1 MTMPMT
7 RHRQGVLAQ
16 DVDPAT
22 HLGMVPKQCTVHG
35 TGGRACLQTCNE
47 HVSWTRRWRAA
58 RRCQLPCRQNPSS
71 ISLKAGCEL
80 FLRYTTRTSAI
91 EHEDFAATKA
101 RLIERGNQ
109 FADTSARARSAIAD
123 AGSRFLTNG
132 CTVLCHG
139 FSRVIVD
146 ILRRARAQ
154 GAHFSVLV
162 TEGRP
167 GEAAVRI
174 AQELVPV
181 GIDTTIILDSA
192 AAYHMDRCAARA
204 LFFAFVRQ
212 LATR

>member
-1 MTMPMT
+1 MTQNCIA
-7 RHRQGVLAQ
+7 HA
-16 DVDPAT
+16 
-22 HLGMVPKQCTVHG
+22 
-35 TGGRACLQTCNE
+35 
-47 HVSWTRRWRAA
+47 
-58 RRCQLPCRQNPSS
+58 CRQNPSS

-91 EHEDFAATKA
+91 ENEDFRVTKA

-109 FADTSARARSAIAD
+109 FADTSTRARSAIAD

-146 ILRRARAQ
+146 ILSRARKQ
-154 GAHFSVLV
+154 GAHFTVLL

-167 GEAAVRI
+167 GEAAVRM
-174 AQELVPV
+174 AKELVPL

-192 AAYHMDRCAARA
+192 AAYHMDRCAH
-204 LFFAFVRQ
+204 LFLSV
-212 LATR
+212 ATLPFHSWPTMASSSCLGMPAQACLLPRVYWCTFGL